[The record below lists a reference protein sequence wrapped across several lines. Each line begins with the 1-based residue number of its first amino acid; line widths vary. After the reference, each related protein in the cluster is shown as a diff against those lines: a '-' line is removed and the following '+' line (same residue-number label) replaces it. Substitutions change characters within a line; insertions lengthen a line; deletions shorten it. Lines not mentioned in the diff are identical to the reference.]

1 MQVGDYMITN
11 IIGAVIAAVIGFLIA
26 FANYVF
32 SKKVLLKSPK
42 KYSGT
47 FVVRQ
52 IIQVAY
58 LVLVYFIGS
67 KTQIADLTYL
77 LVGAVAGMT
86 IPMFFFTKKL
96 ISVNDATKTNKAEKE
111 DESDG

>member
-1 MQVGDYMITN
+1 MAAN
-11 IIGAVIAAVIGFLIA
+11 IIGAVVAASVGFLIA
-26 FANYVF
+26 FINYVF
-32 SKKVLLKSPK
+32 SKKVLLKTPD

-67 KTQIADLTYL
+67 KVQVADLIYL

-96 ISVNDATKTNKAEKE
+96 LSVNDAMKTKKTEKE
-111 DESDG
+111 DEADG